1 MYLKLFYGELLKYKP
16 KHENIANYNWSL
28 IKDLTL
34 KITQSARNTEN
45 EFWLFVYFDYRVI

>member
-16 KHENIANYNWSL
+16 KDENIANYNWSL

-34 KITQSARNTEN
+34 KVTQSARNTEN
-45 EFWLFVYFDYRVI
+45 EFDYLFTLIIV

>member
-45 EFWLFVYFDYRVI
+45 EFNYLFTLIIV